1 MNIKELGDDLI
12 TLLGKPLGTVTDYS
26 VVLGRDRKWVAELLA
41 DVPVADRTMKQPK
54 WYARDVARTMVARQK
69 NY

>member
-12 TLLGKPLGTVTDYS
+12 TLLGKPWGTVTNYS

-54 WYARDVARTMVARQK
+54 WYAQDVARTMVARQK

>member
-1 MNIKELGDDLI
+1 MFKFLEL
-12 TLLGKPLGTVTDYS
+12 KRGTVTDYS

-54 WYARDVARTMVARQK
+54 WYARDVARTMVAMQK